1 MFSAQN
7 TMIDNRYL
15 ALWSTTCPHLSMQRL
30 LALAPRSAC
39 SALQLRLFSAASEG
53 AKANLSKKAAAPNSA
68 AASLTKP
75 VSPPSAS
82 FKPSVVASAPALQ
95 SDASA
100 RDLLS
105 AVAAVGGATGESY
118 WGYEIL
124 EAKWVQRL
132 MQDGRKETALLLHNK
147 MLAQLKLLYPDKDPR
162 DLFAAAVLRARPF
175 AEVKSVR
182 IGGSSYRVPVE
193 IPEKRQRSLV
203 LRWMV
208 LHARKRWLK
217 MAFAFLSR
225 YTRAN
230 APLRKVK
237 SMHVAMAQEVQAI
250 LNNQG
255 DTVAKRDECHK
266 MADANR
272 EYVHFRWGK
281 FWNTQSRVYV
291 HFRWGKFGNKI
302 MEATTMF
309 YESCAQFRL
318 HYAVFEHEHF

>member
-1 MFSAQN
+1 MPTPVACARARNGGRRRQRGGDAQPTPRMFSAQN

-208 LHARKRWLK
+208 LHARKR
-217 MAFAFLSR
+217 
-225 YTRAN
+225 
-230 APLRKVK
+230 
-237 SMHVAMAQEVQAI
+237 
-250 LNNQG
+250 
-255 DTVAKRDECHK
+255 
-266 MADANR
+266 
-272 EYVHFRWGK
+272 
-281 FWNTQSRVYV
+281 
-291 HFRWGKFGNKI
+291 
-302 MEATTMF
+302 
-309 YESCAQFRL
+309 
-318 HYAVFEHEHF
+318 